1 MVNQLLM
8 GLTIAPAQE
17 VDTRLSDGVCDF
29 LFGDAE
35 LNSPEITAVIELNNI
50 CLADIVRKNTTVSN
64 MQTNVFIMVPKPADL
79 ALWTA
84 ELLPLI
90 LFRRAPV

>member
-8 GLTIAPAQE
+8 GLTIAAAQE
-17 VDTRLSDGVCDF
+17 VDTRLPDGVCEF
-29 LFGDAE
+29 SFGDAE

-50 CLADIVRKNTTVSN
+50 CLADIIRKNTTESN
-64 MQTNVFIMVPKPADL
+64 MQTNVFIMVPQPADL
-79 ALWTA
+79 ALRTA
-84 ELLPLI
+84 GFLPLI